1 MDHKRFQEWLSGI
14 EQLSAAQRQEAEAV
28 FAGCSQTSASL
39 AALEAS
45 VGEDRRCPHC
55 GTPGA
60 ISRDKAQ
67 GLRRYRCKGCK
78 KTFNAATGTALAG
91 LHRKDEWL
99 AFGPC
104 LADGLTLRASAE
116 RCRFAVNTAFRWRHR
131 FLAAETGEAHKLTG
145 IVEADEPHVLE
156 SRKGERHLKRKARRR
171 GGKAG
176 KRGLSDEQVPVL
188 LAADR
193 SGMTVSAVLP
203 AVNAD
208 TLRTVIEPVVDEHI
222 VLVSDDHRAYPP
234 CTAALG
240 VRHEALDLS
249 RGERVRAAFHIQT
262 VNNPHS
268 HLKDFLRRFRG
279 IATRY
284 LANDLRWFQRGCLE
298 NASPRTCL
306 AVVIDRSGIRFVN

>member
-1 MDHKRFQEWLSGI
+1 M
-14 EQLSAAQRQEAEAV
+14 
-28 FAGCSQTSASL
+28 
-39 AALEAS
+39 
-45 VGEDRRCPHC
+45 
-55 GTPGA
+55 
-60 ISRDKAQ
+60 
-67 GLRRYRCKGCK
+67 
-78 KTFNAATGTALAG
+78 
-91 LHRKDEWL
+91 
-99 AFGPC
+99 
-104 LADGLTLRASAE
+104 TLRASAE
-116 RCRFAVNTAFRWRHR
+116 RCRFAVNIAFRWRHR

-145 IVEADEPHVLE
+145 IVEADEPYVLE

-208 TLRTVIEPVVDEHI
+208 TLRTVIELVVDEHI
-222 VLVSDDHRAYPP
+222 VLVSDGHCAYPF
-234 CTAALG
+234 CAAALG

-249 RGERVRAAFHIQT
+249 RGERVRDAFHIQT

-268 HLKDFLRRFRG
+268 HSKDFLRRFRG
-279 IATRY
+279 IATQY

-306 AVVIDRSGIRFVN
+306 AVVIDKSCIRFVN

>member
-1 MDHKRFQEWLSGI
+1 MDHKQFQEWLSGI

-28 FAGCSQTSASL
+28 FAGGPQASASL

-60 ISRDKAQ
+60 ISRGKAR

-78 KTFNAATGTALAG
+78 KTFDAASGTALAG
-91 LHRKDEWL
+91 LHRKDKWL

-116 RCRFAVNTAFRWRHR
+116 RCRFAVNIAFRWRHR

-145 IVEADEPHVLE
+145 IVEADAPYVLE

-208 TLRTVIEPVVDEHI
+208 TLRTVIEPVVDEHPAFDASYRFCASRRFLPI
-222 VLVSDDHRAYPP
+222 VLVSDGHRAYPP
-234 CTAALG
+234 CAPLW
-240 VRHEALDLS
+240 
-249 RGERVRAAFHIQT
+249 AF
-262 VNNPHS
+262 
-268 HLKDFLRRFRG
+268 
-279 IATRY
+279 ATKR
-284 LANDLRWFQRGCLE
+284 LTCPGE
-298 NASPRTCL
+298 NACAMPFIFR
-306 AVVIDRSGIRFVN
+306 R

>member
-1 MDHKRFQEWLSGI
+1 M
-14 EQLSAAQRQEAEAV
+14 
-28 FAGCSQTSASL
+28 
-39 AALEAS
+39 
-45 VGEDRRCPHC
+45 GEDRRCPHC

-60 ISRDKAQ
+60 ISRGKAR

-78 KTFNAATGTALAG
+78 KTFDAASGTALAG
-91 LHRKDEWL
+91 LHRKDKWL

-104 LADGLTLRASAE
+104 LADGLTVRASAE
-116 RCRFAVNTAFRWRHR
+116 RCRFAVNIAFRWRHR

-145 IVEADEPHVLE
+145 IVEADAPYVLE

-176 KRGLSDEQVPVL
+176 KRGLSDEQGPVL

-208 TLRTVIEPVVDEHI
+208 TLRTVIEPVVDKHI

-234 CTAALG
+234 CAATLD
-240 VRHEALDLS
+240 VCHEALDLS
-249 RGERVRAAFHIQT
+249 RGERVRDAFTYSDGEQPTQPFEGLPATLSGDRNTISRQRSAMVSTQLSRKRIPAHMPRRCHRQVIHTICKLSLCEALYGAVESDVLATVRPQQAVQAPIQVT
-262 VNNPHS
+262 
-268 HLKDFLRRFRG
+268 
-279 IATRY
+279 
-284 LANDLRWFQRGCLE
+284 GCT
-298 NASPRTCL
+298 SK
-306 AVVIDRSGIRFVN
+306 